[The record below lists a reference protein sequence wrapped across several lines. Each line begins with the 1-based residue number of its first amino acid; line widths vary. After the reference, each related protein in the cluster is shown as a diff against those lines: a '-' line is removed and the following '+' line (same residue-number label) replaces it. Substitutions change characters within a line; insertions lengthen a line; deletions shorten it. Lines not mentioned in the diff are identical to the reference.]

1 MARRRPPPPERRLR
15 IQSTANPLRRLA
27 RRDERWLLQGG
38 VSTHSDYCVVGFVLE
53 SKGSGVC
60 RDYTFTHSQSH
71 SHGAAHASDQCAV
84 TLSHTDD
91 QIIMVFCKH
100 AVCVVC
106 VQKEQL
112 SEIETVRRE
121 RDEGEAHWRGGDR

>member
-1 MARRRPPPPERRLR
+1 MFRRILITVLWALSWRARGPGYIE
-15 IQSTANPLRRLA
+15 I
-27 RRDERWLLQGG
+27 
-38 VSTHSDYCVVGFVLE
+38 
-53 SKGSGVC
+53 
-60 RDYTFTHSQSH
+60 
-71 SHGAAHASDQCAV
+71 
-84 TLSHTDD
+84 TLSLTVSHIATAQLTPATSVPSDTLTHRRDD